1 MSDLGPIIAAVLG
14 PMLILVAASMRYQHL
29 DSTKTRDLTRDLI
42 EKSSKDNRDLIEKS
56 SKENLRLI
64 EKNRDL
70 IEQSNKETRDLLR
83 ANHADLSGSV
93 ADARERLARIEGHF
107 RISPP
112 PQQGASGGDRDTR
125 AA

>member
-1 MSDLGPIIAAVLG
+1 
-14 PMLILVAASMRYQHL
+14 MLILVAASMRYQHL

-42 EKSSKDNRDLIEKS
+42 EMSSKDNRDLIEKS
-56 SKENLRLI
+56 S
-64 EKNRDL
+64 
-70 IEQSNKETRDLLR
+70 KETRDLLR
-83 ANHADLSGSV
+83 ANHADLSGSL